1 MSLICFDPK
10 GGLTRLKKFQIKY
23 GSKDLDIRKNFPYI
37 NVSRF
42 EMEFELKFREAS
54 MS

>member
-23 GSKDLDIRKNFPYI
+23 GWKELEIRNDFSYR
-37 NVSRF
+37 NLSD
-42 EMEFELKFREAS
+42 S
-54 MS
+54 N